1 MVGDDLGG
9 SAGAIAATTPDD
21 QGAQMEYR
29 KMGRTGLKVS
39 AICLGTMTLGKQVDE
54 PTSIGIIERALD
66 LGINFVDTAD
76 MYVNGVTEQ
85 IVAKAIK
92 GKRDSVVLA
101 SKGGHIRKLAAKY
114 GEYRDLGPIDLAR
127 PKHFR
132 PWEAGEGTG
141 PNDMGLSRKHL
152 MQALEG
158 SLRRLGTDYLDIYYA
173 HMPDYATPLD
183 ETLRAMDDMVR
194 HGKVR
199 YLGCSNFRAFQLGKA
214 LAVSERLNLV
224 RWDVIQ
230 PPLNLLARDVEY
242 ELLPLCREEGVGVCS
257 FSPMAAGLL
266 SGKYDREKPPI
277 EGARYSLGHLGY
289 TYNKPYWNDANFA
302 AIEQLKKL
310 AAGVG
315 TSMSRFALA
324 WVLANPVV
332 TAIVNGATSAAQL
345 EDNVAATEIKLPK
358 DVLDACDDIWRTLR
372 APTVFYGR

>member
-1 MVGDDLGG
+1 M
-9 SAGAIAATTPDD
+9 
-21 QGAQMEYR
+21 
-29 KMGRTGLKVS
+29 
-39 AICLGTMTLGKQVDE
+39 TMGKQIDE
-54 PTSIGIIERALD
+54 AQSLRIIERALD
-66 LGINFVDTAD
+66 LGVNFIDTAD

-85 IVAKAIK
+85 IVAKAIR
-92 GKRDSVVLA
+92 GKRDSVVLS

-114 GEYRDLGPIDLAR
+114 GEQTVSGPIDLAR

-132 PWEAGEGTG
+132 PWESGEGTG

-158 SLRRLGTDYLDIYYA
+158 SLERLGTDYLDIYYA
-173 HMPDYATPLD
+173 HMPDYDTPLD

-214 LAVSERLNLV
+214 LAISDRLNLA

-230 PPLNLLARDVEY
+230 PPFNLLARDVEY
-242 ELLPLCREEGVGVCS
+242 ELLPLCREEGVGVCP

-266 SGKYDREKPPI
+266 SGKYDKDKAPL

-302 AIEQLKKL
+302 AIEQFKKL
-310 AAGVG
+310 AAEAGVG
-315 TSMSRFALA
+315 LSGFALA
-324 WVLANPVV
+324 WVLGNPAI
-332 TAIVNGATSAAQL
+332 TSIVNGSTSIAQL
-345 EDNVAATEIKLPK
+345 EDNVAAVDLKLPAH
-358 DVLDACDDIWRTLR
+358 VFTACDEIWRTLR